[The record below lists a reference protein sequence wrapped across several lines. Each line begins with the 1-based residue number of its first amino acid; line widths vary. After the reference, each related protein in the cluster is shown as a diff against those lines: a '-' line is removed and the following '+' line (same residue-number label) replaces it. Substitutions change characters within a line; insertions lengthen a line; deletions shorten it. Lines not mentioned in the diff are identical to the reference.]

1 MVLQVKTIKM
11 QVIYNL
17 AIKNVLLFMNQP
29 VPKDCDLIESL
40 KVRYRDYDSKTV
52 LGYLES
58 RSKAGLTHI
67 DIINGRSI

>member
-1 MVLQVKTIKM
+1 
-11 QVIYNL
+11 
-17 AIKNVLLFMNQP
+17 MNQP